1 MHYLTAKETA
11 AILGCG
17 PKNVTLMCAAG
28 KFPGAKKVPGKK
40 IDGEW
45 RVPAEEVIE
54 YQARKEAKVDIL
66 PPESYALVTKQSLLD
81 VIAEV
86 INRNEAENAE
96 TRKMIEEVSQRY
108 EEEAKRKDE
117 EIEELRGR
125 LTKQEEESA
134 ETRKEVAAVWGK
146 VERIEEQ
153 AKKKPGLIARLLGIG
168 NINFF

>member
-17 PKNVTLMCAAG
+17 PKNVTLLCASG

-40 IDGEW
+40 TEEW
-45 RVPAEEVIE
+45 RVPAEEVIQ
-54 YQARKEAKVDIL
+54 YQAHKEVEAEVL
-66 PPESYALVTKQSLLD
+66 PPESYELVTRQSLMEF
-81 VIAEV
+81 IAEV

-134 ETRKEVAAVWGK
+134 ETQKEVAAVWGK
-146 VERIEEQ
+146 VMEIE
-153 AKKKPGLIARLLGIG
+153 KKKPSLWARLLGR
-168 NINFF
+168 

>member
-66 PPESYALVTKQSLLD
+66 PPESYALVTKQSLMD
-81 VIAEV
+81 MIAEV

-96 TRKMIEEVSQRY
+96 TRRMVEEVKLWY
-108 EEEAKRKDE
+108 EEEAKRNEE
-117 EIEELRGR
+117 EIEELRRR

-134 ETRKEVAAVWGK
+134 ETQKEVAAVWGK
-146 VERIEEQ
+146 VAEME
-153 AKKKPGLIARLLGIG
+153 KKKPGLIARLLGRG
-168 NINFF
+168 N